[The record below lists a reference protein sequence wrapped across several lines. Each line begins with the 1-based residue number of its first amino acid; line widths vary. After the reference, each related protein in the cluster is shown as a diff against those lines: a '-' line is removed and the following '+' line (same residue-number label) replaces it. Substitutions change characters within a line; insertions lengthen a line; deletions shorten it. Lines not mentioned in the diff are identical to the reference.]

1 MDRHIWGSFRGSE
14 TIEIFRG
21 GAAMARVKGSRRFV
35 MVCLA
40 TVMLLGWAGFEVARA
55 GTGGVFIDNGT
66 IQLGVWN
73 EGHLNVPGGP
83 PSLQG
88 TTEVGLRYLPT
99 GAEST
104 APGCLCEGWG
114 VGDALT
120 SQSGY
125 ANEESCSE
133 PVTNLVVESFTST
146 ASTATSVVKVNVGG
160 SDIFRVTHAYFP
172 SPLTPY
178 LYQVDVT
185 IENISGAPTEV
196 LYRRVMDWDI
206 EPTAFDEFVTI
217 NAYAAGDLYRT
228 DTNGFNCS
236 DPFSFD
242 SFQPGPVTDAGP
254 DDHGALF
261 DFNFGLLGPGE
272 SKNFTTFYGAAGTT
286 ADIVAALMAVN
297 AEIYSLGKPNKDD
310 APDNNQN
317 TFAFAFKGVGAPP
330 AFHTPKTGEVIIFED
345 GDRRTH
351 FMTTYQDEYGNDHI
365 TDVELRMTKGTIGGG
380 GDEVILHYNV
390 DDNLITM
397 EETYLGV
404 TKARGQCL
412 PGQYKMLRGKLLNLN
427 CLKTNVVASENTLK
441 VQWLV
446 KARKT
451 FKGTKNLYLWVK
463 DEIDATDGYNLSGTW
478 YSGE

>member
-1 MDRHIWGSFRGSE
+1 MDCYIWGSFLGSE
-14 TIEIFRG
+14 IIEKFRG
-21 GAAMARVKGSRRFV
+21 GAAMGRVKGSWWFV
-35 MVCLA
+35 MFCLA
-40 TVMLLGWAGFEVARA
+40 MVIFLGLAVHEVARA

-120 SQSGY
+120 SRSGY
-125 ANEESCSE
+125 ANEDSCDQ

-160 SDIFRVTHAYFP
+160 SDIFRVTHAYLP

-185 IENISGAPTEV
+185 IENISGAPTEA

-206 EPTAFDEFVTI
+206 EPTHFSEFVTI

-236 DPFSFD
+236 DPFTFE

-254 DDHGALF
+254 NDHGALF
-261 DFNFGLLGPGE
+261 DFNFGLLAPGE
-272 SKNFTTFYGAAGTT
+272 SKTFTTFYGAAGTT
-286 ADIVAALMAVN
+286 ADVIAALMAVN
-297 AEIYSLGKPNKDD
+297 AEIFSLGKPHSGGVPN
-310 APDNNQN
+310 NNQN

-330 AFHTPKTGEVIIFED
+330 AFHTPKTGEVIIF
-345 GDRRTH
+345 
-351 FMTTYQDEYGNDHI
+351 
-365 TDVELRMTKGTIGGG
+365 
-380 GDEVILHYNV
+380 
-390 DDNLITM
+390 
-397 EETYLGV
+397 
-404 TKARGQCL
+404 
-412 PGQYKMLRGKLLNLN
+412 
-427 CLKTNVVASENTLK
+427 
-441 VQWLV
+441 
-446 KARKT
+446 
-451 FKGTKNLYLWVK
+451 
-463 DEIDATDGYNLSGTW
+463 
-478 YSGE
+478 

>member
-1 MDRHIWGSFRGSE
+1 MSGWKRSKSAVGF
-14 TIEIFRG
+14 
-21 GAAMARVKGSRRFV
+21 
-35 MVCLA
+35 CLA
-40 TVMLLGWAGFEVARA
+40 ILMVVGLTGFEMAVA

-88 TTEVGLRYLPT
+88 TTAVGLRYLPT

-120 SQSGY
+120 NRSGY
-125 ANEESCSE
+125 ANEDSC
-133 PVTNLVVESFTST
+133 PQTVKDLVVESFTST
-146 ASTATSVVKVNVGG
+146 PSTATSVVKVVVEGA
-160 SDIFRVTHAYFP
+160 DIFRVTHAYFP

-206 EPTAFDEFVTI
+206 EPTHFNEFVTI

-236 DPFSFD
+236 DPFTFTSY
-242 SFQPGPVTDAGP
+242 QPGPVTAAGP

-272 SKNFTTFYGAAGTT
+272 SKTFTTFYGAAGTT

-297 AEIYSLGKPNKDD
+297 AEIYSLGKPNNGGV
-310 APDNNQN
+310 PNNNQN

-345 GDRRTH
+345 GGRRTH

-380 GDEVILHYNV
+380 TLTPSTTPPDEVILHYNT

-397 EETYLGV
+397 QETYLGV
-404 TKARGQCL
+404 TKSRGQCL

-427 CLKTNVVASENTLK
+427 CLKTNVVAAENTLK
-441 VQWLV
+441 VQWVV
-446 KARKT
+446 KARKA

-463 DEIDATDGYNLSGTW
+463 DEIGATDGYNLSGTW

>member
-1 MDRHIWGSFRGSE
+1 MTQWRKSGLAVRLGLAVLMVVV
-14 TIEIFRG
+14 G
-21 GAAMARVKGSRRFV
+21 LAAFEMA
-35 MVCLA
+35 M
-40 TVMLLGWAGFEVARA
+40 A

-83 PSLQG
+83 PSLGG

-120 SQSGY
+120 GRSGY
-125 ANEESCSE
+125 ANEDSCSP

-236 DPFSFD
+236 NPFEFS
-242 SFQPGPVTDAGP
+242 SYQPGPVTDAGP

-272 SKNFTTFYGAAGTT
+272 SKTFTTFYGAAGTT

-297 AEIYSLGKPNKDD
+297 AEIFSLGKPNSGGL
-310 APDNNQN
+310 PNNNQN

-380 GDEVILHYNV
+380 GDEVVLHYNV

-427 CLKTNVVASENTLK
+427 CLKTNVVAAEDTLK
-441 VQWLV
+441 VQWVV
-446 KARKT
+446 KARKA

-463 DEIDATDGYNLSGTW
+463 DEVGATDGYNLSGTW

>member
-1 MDRHIWGSFRGSE
+1 M
-14 TIEIFRG
+14 
-21 GAAMARVKGSRRFV
+21 SRWRESGLSVRF
-35 MVCLA
+35 CLA
-40 TVMLLGWAGFEVARA
+40 VLMATGLAGFDAATA

-88 TTEVGLRYLPT
+88 TTEIGLRYLPT

-120 SQSGY
+120 SRSGY
-125 ANEESCSE
+125 ANEDSCDQ

-146 ASTATSVVKVNVGG
+146 PSTATSVVKVVVGG
-160 SDIFRVTHAYFP
+160 ADVFRVTHAYFP
-172 SPLTPY
+172 SPITPY
-178 LYQVDVT
+178 LYEVEVT

-206 EPTAFDEFVTI
+206 EPSAFDEFVTI

-236 DPFSFD
+236 DPFQFESFE
-242 SFQPGPVTDAGP
+242 PGPVTDAGP

-272 SKNFTTFYGAAGTT
+272 SKTFTTFYGAAGTT
-286 ADIVAALMAVN
+286 ADMVAALMAVN
-297 AEIYSLGKPNKDD
+297 AEIYSLGKPNSGGV
-310 APDNNQN
+310 PNNNQN

-365 TDVELRMTKGTIGGG
+365 TDVRLKMERGGSNPAT
-380 GDEVILHYNV
+380 VVVAYNV
-390 DDNLITM
+390 EDNLITM
-397 EETYLGV
+397 EETYLGA
-404 TKARGQCL
+404 TKSRGQCL

-427 CLKTNVVASENTLK
+427 CLKTNVVAAENTLK
-441 VQWLV
+441 VQCVV
-446 KARKT
+446 KARKA
-451 FKGTKNLYLWVK
+451 FKGTKDLYLWVK
-463 DEIDATDGYNLSGTW
+463 DVIDATDGYNLSGTW